1 MQVMSPESALKQ
13 YFGYEEFRPLQR
25 EIIDSVLNQEDCLVI
40 MPTGGGKSICYQIP
54 AILMPGMTIVV
65 SPLIALMKDQVEGLR
80 ANGVKAAFLNS
91 SISSTDQASMLKEV
105 ELAEIDLLYV
115 SPEKALTE
123 DFGQL
128 LRRVKIALFAI
139 DEAHCIS
146 SWGHDFRPEY
156 TQLNYFK
163 RMFPHVPV
171 IALTA
176 TADKITR
183 RDIIKQLALPG
194 PKVYLSSFD
203 RPNLSLSVLPGRRR
217 FEQISEFIRLRPDQS
232 GIIYCTARKTT
243 ESLTKKLQ
251 DAGFPAAFYHAGM
264 PADKRSK
271 TQERFINDEVPI
283 IVATIAFGMGIDKS
297 NVRWII
303 HHNLPKN
310 IEGYYQEIGRAGRDG
325 LDSDTVLFY
334 TYADVMQLHYFIDGS
349 TQKEL
354 QLAKLERMQEYAD
367 AQICRRKILLSYFG
381 EHLEENCGNCDVC
394 KNPPTRFDGTVL
406 AQKALSAIAR
416 VREMVG
422 ISMLIDI
429 LRGSGRKEIVEKG
442 YDQVKTY
449 GAGRDMSVSHWQEII
464 RQLLHQGF
472 IEIAYDQKNVLKLTA
487 ASRDILFLGRKVMLV
502 HPSEMLA
509 ISQKRQASMQKPKT
523 KKEIWEE
530 GLLVVLKDLRKQLAD
545 QESIAPYQVIADTG
559 LEEMVFQHPTHPV
572 DMAHINGMSKR
583 KLDQYG
589 ESFMDTII
597 AYIRAQDY
605 LPKGTSNIVSLSYY
619 REGLGVEEI
628 AQKRKMSPETVI
640 SHLGRLYE
648 EGYEIEAARVLD
660 QQLLDRIYMACE
672 KLGPKAS
679 SKTYFSY
686 LGGEISYAKIRF
698 GISTFKKE
706 INN

>member
-1 MQVMSPESALKQ
+1 MSPESALKE
-13 YFGYEEFRPLQR
+13 YFGYESFRPFQR

-54 AILMPGMTIVV
+54 AILMKGMTIVV

-80 ANGVKAAFLNS
+80 ANGVKAAYLNS
-91 SISSTDQASMLKEV
+91 SISPGRQAEIIEEV
-105 ELAEIDLLYV
+105 GLAEIDLLYV
-115 SPEKALTE
+115 SPEKAVSE
-123 DFGQL
+123 DFSQL

-163 RMFPHVPV
+163 RMFPHIPV

-183 RDIIKQLALPG
+183 RDIAKQLALSG

-217 FEQISEFIRLRPDQS
+217 IEQIIDFIRLRPGQS

-243 ESLTKKLQ
+243 ESIAAKLQ
-251 DAGFPAAFYHAGM
+251 AAGFPAAAYHAGM
-264 PADKRSK
+264 SPQARSRA
-271 TQERFINDEVPI
+271 QERFINDEVPI
-283 IVATIAFGMGIDKS
+283 ICATIAFGMGIDKS
-297 NVRWII
+297 NVRWVI

-310 IEGYYQEIGRAGRDG
+310 IESYYQEIGRAGRDG

-334 TYADVMQLHYFIDGS
+334 TYADVMQLHYFLEESG
-349 TQKEL
+349 QKEL

-367 AQICRRKILLSYFG
+367 AQVCRRKILLSYFG
-381 EHLEENCGNCDVC
+381 EHLNENCGNCDVC

-416 VREMVG
+416 LREQVG
-422 ISMLIDI
+422 INMLIDV
-429 LRGSGRKEIVEKG
+429 LRGSGRKEIIEKG
-442 YDQVKTY
+442 YDQIKTY
-449 GAGRDMSVSHWQEII
+449 GAGRDMSVSHWQEVI

-472 IEIAYDQKNVLKLTA
+472 IEIAYDQKNVLKLAA
-487 ASRDILFLGRKVMLV
+487 ASREVLFLGRKVMLV
-502 HPSEMLA
+502 HPSEMQA
-509 ISQKRQASMQKPKT
+509 INQKKKGSYQKPKT
-523 KKEIWEE
+523 KREIWEE
-530 GLLVVLKDLRKQLAD
+530 GLIEELRNIRKMLAE
-545 QESIAPYQVIADTG
+545 QENLAPYQVIADVG
-559 LEEMVFQHPTHPV
+559 LEEMVKRYPTHPV
-572 DMAHINGMSKR
+572 DMAQVSGMSKR

-589 ESFMDTII
+589 KAFISCII
-597 AYIRAQDY
+597 DYICNQDY
-605 LPKGTSNIVSLSYY
+605 LPKGTSNIVSLALYQQ
-619 REGLGVEEI
+619 GMDMEEI
-628 AQKRKMSPETVI
+628 GQHRGISPETVI
-640 SHLGRLYE
+640 SHMGVLYQ
-648 EGYEIEAARVLD
+648 EGYEIEPARVLP
-660 QQLLDRIYMACE
+660 QTTLDRIHTACQQ
-672 KLGPKAS
+672 LGPKAS

-686 LGGEISYAKIRF
+686 LGGEVSYAKIRF
-698 GISTFKKE
+698 GMNTFQKE